1 MIRNGVGVSACTLF
15 VDPPCCTVG
24 NPVTAVTGI
33 KLETET
39 DYRGAGGLVFT
50 RHYHSFVFPDPITI
64 TPDGHSQL
72 QLGATWRSN
81 FDKRVIPV
89 GNTGS
94 GINALTFPEGRI
106 QYFDTLGAEI
116 FNYSG
121 ARASLVEQVRHY
133 QVPLWGK
140 TCRTVETPL
149 PLPPG
154 VNPKSLRA
162 LAPGYETTT
171 RCEPRGI
178 PFRYVSAAGI
188 ISIALGSWFVIV
200 SRSQRGQ

>member
-1 MIRNGVGVSACTLF
+1 MLPMLRTIGSAVVFGIVCIVWIAIFGF
-15 VDPPCCTVG
+15 VLGSIGDAIAKSLG
-24 NPVTAVTGI
+24 AVVVAAGI
-33 KLETET
+33 
-39 DYRGAGGLVFT
+39 AVIVAGLVVAV
-50 RHYHSFVFPDPITI
+50 RAHKGYHAGLVLVILGLALPLAAFPFSEPA
-64 TPDGHSQL
+64 GQ
-72 QLGATWRSN
+72 
-81 FDKRVIPV
+81 
-89 GNTGS
+89 
-94 GINALTFPEGRI
+94 E
-106 QYFDTLGAEI
+106 
-116 FNYSG
+116 G